1 MHFAGSRS
9 RARDKRAGTSDH
21 RGGCP
26 DEVERKGFIRTPPAL
41 TPAAPPSL
49 GNNLS
54 GPAGQSFCIGIFRA
68 DLSLQL
74 GPAEMQISIE
84 AVEAMR
90 KQGVKIKSK

>member
-1 MHFAGSRS
+1 VASNIDPRFRI
-9 RARDKRAGTSDH
+9 SDH
-21 RGGCP
+21 HFR
-26 DEVERKGFIRTPPAL
+26 
-41 TPAAPPSL
+41 
-49 GNNLS
+49 NNLS